1 MSRSFTL
8 SARVFAAIWT
18 KLGNGNETE
27 DAERRHVHGCN
38 CGIRP
43 DGDSGQRPRAQHTGS
58 ARMNN
63 AIAAELVQRGFG
75 EGGP

>member
-1 MSRSFTL
+1 MGESDVQVLYTVSESVR
-8 SARVFAAIWT
+8 
-18 KLGNGNETE
+18 GNLD